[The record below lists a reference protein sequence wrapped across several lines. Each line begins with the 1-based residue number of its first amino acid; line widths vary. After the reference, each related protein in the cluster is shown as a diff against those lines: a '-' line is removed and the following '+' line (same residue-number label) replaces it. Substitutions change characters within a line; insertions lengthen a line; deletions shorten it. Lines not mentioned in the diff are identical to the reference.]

1 MTQKFSVL
9 FIVSFLSL
17 LVNGQ
22 SVISQEKTNL
32 IDLTDQ
38 IRTLKQKANNLYP
51 DNFLAVPVLDKKK
64 SSTRLTFTSSE
75 KNSKEAHLVLGQT
88 TETYVLFKDVV
99 MQLQDELT
107 AYSSYGLWDAKVYRF
122 EDVKDSGRL
131 MIGPFS
137 GDITLSTTGSFE
149 SLDIQQVYTS
159 PVNEVAL
166 NLGFGSSFN
175 CHRNINCDEGESLVD
190 VKRSVMRIRM
200 VAEEGVALCT
210 GTLLNNTGGD
220 RTPYVLTA
228 YHCLRPPEGTITP
241 LFDMWFFDFN
251 YESFSC
257 ANPEEEPFPF
267 EIQGAERLSEWE
279 DTDMMLLRITQDIP
293 MDANVHYAGWNRD
306 PNHLPDSTFLIHHPL
321 GDIKKLS
328 IDIDSAKVHDRRIGW
343 NNGANSPQFS
353 HIINDFDESTYEPG
367 SSGAPIFDT
376 EGRVLGQLHG
386 GPVSDEFCS
395 IGIGYSGRLS
405 LSWTTGDDETTR
417 LSDWLDPLGIGLDA
431 VDGLDARRSNRM
443 RMSGRI
449 VTPDGIS
456 IKDVRV
462 SLTGDLNASFLTGRD
477 GGFVF
482 ENLDPEGSYT
492 LELDKNTLA
501 SNGLSATDLVIVRN
515 HIIGRLPIEEQFTLL
530 AGDANGDGNL
540 SSTDLV
546 QIRNLIIGRLEA
558 FPNRQS
564 WGFEPNTMEVNS
576 AMADQDG
583 NIELNVVGY
592 KIGDVNLSANPKQ

>member
-1 MTQKFSVL
+1 MKV
-9 FIVSFLSL
+9 
-17 LVNGQ
+17 
-22 SVISQEKTNL
+22 
-32 IDLTDQ
+32 
-38 IRTLKQKANNLYP
+38 
-51 DNFLAVPVLDKKK
+51 
-64 SSTRLTFTSSE
+64 
-75 KNSKEAHLVLGQT
+75 
-88 TETYVLFKDVV
+88 
-99 MQLQDELT
+99 QDELHV
-107 AYSSYGLWDAKVYRF
+107 SSSHGLWETQVYRH
-122 EDVKDSGRL
+122 EDVKTSGRL
-131 MIGPFS
+131 MIGPFA
-137 GDITLSTTGSFE
+137 GDITLRSNGSFE
-149 SLDIQQVYTS
+149 GLDIQQVYTS

-166 NLGFGSSFN
+166 NLGFGSSFA
-175 CHRNINCDEGESLVD
+175 CHSNINCDEGEALVD

-210 GTLLNNTGGD
+210 GTLLNNTSGD

-267 EIQGAERLSEWE
+267 QIQGAERLSEWE
-279 DTDMMLLRITQDIP
+279 DTDMMLLRITEDIP

-306 PNHLPDSTFLIHHPL
+306 EEHLPDTTYLIHHPL

-328 IDIDSAKVHDRRIGW
+328 IDLDTALVHDRRIGW

-353 HIINDFDESTYEPG
+353 HIINDFDDSTYEPG
-367 SSGAPIFDT
+367 SSGAAIFDT

-395 IGIGYSGRLS
+395 IGIGYS
-405 LSWTTGDDETTR
+405 
-417 LSDWLDPLGIGLDA
+417 LSDWLDPLGLGFEA

-449 VTPDGIS
+449 LTPDGIS
-456 IKDVRV
+456 IQDVRV
-462 SLTGDLNASFLTGRD
+462 SLTGDLNASFLTGSD
-477 GGFVF
+477 GGFIF
-482 ENLDPEGSYT
+482 DNLDPDGSYR
-492 LELDKNTLA
+492 LELEKNTLA
-501 SNGLSATDLVIVRN
+501 SNGLSATDLVILRN
-515 HIIGRLPIEEQFTLL
+515 HIIGRLPIEEEFTLL

-540 SSTDLV
+540 SSNDLV
-546 QIRNLIIGRLEA
+546 QIRNLIIGRLEV
-558 FPNRQS
+558 FPSRRS
-564 WGFEPNTMEVNS
+564 WDFLPNIMQVDPT
-576 AMADQDG
+576 MADEDG